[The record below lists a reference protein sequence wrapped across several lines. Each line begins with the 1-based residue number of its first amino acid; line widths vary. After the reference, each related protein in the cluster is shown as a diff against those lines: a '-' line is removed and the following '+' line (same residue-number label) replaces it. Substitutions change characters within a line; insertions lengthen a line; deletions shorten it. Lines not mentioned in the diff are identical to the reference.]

1 MRQAIQQF
9 PVLETSTEHG
19 NKRKGRLPDADGRNL
34 LFAAYFD
41 NAVGDAFGLHLYD
54 FAPQFGRQLE
64 MIRQITLVCQWDAV
78 DTFAG
83 RLHVED
89 KELRVVAGS
98 QPGSLADDLSRR
110 LLLTADASQEFF
122 MPDTCIDGD
131 RALHLLFDT

>member
-1 MRQAIQQF
+1 MQTVEICF
-9 PVLETSTEHG
+9 
-19 NKRKGRLPDADGRNL
+19 
-34 LFAAYFD
+34 FAAYFD
-41 NAVGDAFGLHLYD
+41 NTVGDAFGLHLYD
-54 FAPQFGRQLE
+54 FASQFGRQLE
-64 MIRQITLVCQWDAV
+64 MIRQVTLVLPTGCGRY
-78 DTFAG
+78 FAG

-131 RALHLLFDT
+131 RALHLLFRHVAQPLSGQVRATGECFRT